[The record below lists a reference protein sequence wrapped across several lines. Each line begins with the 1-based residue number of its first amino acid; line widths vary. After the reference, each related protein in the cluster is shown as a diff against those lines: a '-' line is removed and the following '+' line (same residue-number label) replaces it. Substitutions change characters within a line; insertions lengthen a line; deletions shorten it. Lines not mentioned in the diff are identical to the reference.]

1 MLPAVAMVCC
11 EVNNGTGWGV
21 WHGSSRSEVA
31 ARAAGG
37 GGGAVAAGAAA
48 APTAS
53 ARPTAAAAH
62 PGAAERLA
70 QGCRGRQARVGCP
83 GVGRSRCPGF
93 SAAARLNERSHTSS
107 DRQEGNWAAIAL
119 LTPAAAAHRAQRCV
133 RPSAEVVS
141 PSQCR
146 VDCSARA
153 QHLRWLGCDGWPPPG
168 RCRAWEPGHR
178 RCSADEAPAPPA
190 DWGPASH
197 PLPLA
202 QQARSYYSV

>member
-1 MLPAVAMVCC
+1 MEQDGEFGM
-11 EVNNGTGWGV
+11 
-21 WHGSSRSEVA
+21 A
-31 ARAAGG
+31 ARAVKWRHGRPA
-37 GGGAVAAGAAA
+37 AAGERWQPGRRRLRPLRH
-48 APTAS
+48 APLQLRRTLGLP
-53 ARPTAAAAH
+53 R
-62 PGAAERLA
+62 GWRRAAE
-70 QGCRGRQARVGCP
+70 G
-83 GVGRSRCPGF
+83 
-93 SAAARLNERSHTSS
+93 ARLELAAQEWAGVAVRASLPLHGSNERSHTSS